1 MLVTALPV
9 AVDAADPPPPGL
21 PVVADALLP
30 QNVVAGDDGGC
41 VWPGSVT
48 VAACVWVGK
57 IESAD
62 PPIAFTA

>member
-9 AVDAADPPPPGL
+9 AVDAADAPPPGL

-30 QNVVAGDDGGC
+30 QKVVAGDDGGC

-48 VAACVWVGK
+48 VA
-57 IESAD
+57 E
-62 PPIAFTA
+62 